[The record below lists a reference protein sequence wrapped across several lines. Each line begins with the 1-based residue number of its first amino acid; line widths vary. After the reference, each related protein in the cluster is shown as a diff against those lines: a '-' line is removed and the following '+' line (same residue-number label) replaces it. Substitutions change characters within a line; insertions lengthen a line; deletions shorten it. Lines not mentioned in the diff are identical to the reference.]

1 MRISR
6 TIVFAAMRM
15 VRQRGSNDATA
26 RSSTLRFGGGR
37 LFSEP
42 GRQNMRVRLVYG
54 RPRSTGRDRIC
65 GRLLAVLARD
75 VLTPDAAS
83 GDVRNNAGR
92 PPWYN
97 NIRCLGLLFGDAEVT
112 ITTELARAEITV
124 VTLQFRLPDG
134 REAQLLGTE
143 LAVVELR
150 KSQACARLDR
160 CSPLARRR
168 CV

>member
-1 MRISR
+1 
-6 TIVFAAMRM
+6 
-15 VRQRGSNDATA
+15 
-26 RSSTLRFGGGR
+26 
-37 LFSEP
+37 
-42 GRQNMRVRLVYG
+42 MRVRLVYG

-112 ITTELARAEITV
+112 ITTELPRAEITV
-124 VTLQFRLPDG
+124 VTLQFRLPNG

-150 KSQACARLDR
+150 KSQAGARLDR
-160 CSPLARRR
+160 CSPLRSTAMRLIYLARSKVVYEVPPEAAVGLTEVICWPATLYVRFSVVPAR
-168 CV
+168 LG